1 MSRAE
6 LRQALASCVWAQ
18 EDARAA
24 GVAAFGIGN
33 LEGVAKYAAQLG
45 SYRAA
50 AYDLAG
56 GIEGAGFPWRTTPS
70 YMAKWYRHRHQVGK
84 RAARALAKWK
94 GGAL

>member
-24 GVAAFGIGN
+24 GVAAFDLGD
-33 LEGVAKYAAQLG
+33 LEGVAKYARQLG
-45 SYRAA
+45 SYRTAG
-50 AYDLAG
+50 YDLAG
-56 GIEGAGFPWRTTPS
+56 GIAGGGFPWNDSPRELE
-70 YMAKWYRHRHQVGK
+70 AWRRRRREVGK